1 MPNWCI
7 GNLKIRGTV
16 ANIMRFLNCGIYGYQ
31 FRLIDNR
38 KILVTKKKVDPY
50 VIDLTEGFQFY
61 VQYGNILNTEIYIE
75 PENIF
80 TEILESKEDKQVIVL
95 MKLKCSW
102 RFPTSNFRN
111 LSEDY
116 QIDFAFYGFEKGDCF
131 NQDVEIIK
139 GLVIKDNLITSKD
152 YYWECISPTL
162 GG

>member
-1 MPNWCI
+1 MSNLCI

-38 KILVTKKKVDPY
+38 ELLVTERKVEPY
-50 VIDLTEGFQFY
+50 MIDLPEGFRFF
-61 VQYGNILNTEIYIE
+61 VQQGNILKTTIYLE
-75 PENIF
+75 PKNIF
-80 TEILESKEDKQVIVL
+80 TEILESKEDNQVIVL
-95 MKLKCSW
+95 MKLECSW
-102 RFPTSNFRN
+102 QFPTSNFRN

-139 GLVIKDNLITSKD
+139 GLVIKDNSITFKD
-152 YYWECISPTL
+152 YNWECITPTL